1 MSGVCKK
8 EKGQIGW
15 SRESKEVEDEFIKV
29 IGGWGVD
36 HADHY
41 KVSGFHSEGGG
52 NHCRVLRRSIV

>member
-1 MSGVCKK
+1 MCKK

-36 HADHY
+36 HETIIKYLVFTLREVGTIA
-41 KVSGFHSEGGG
+41 GF
-52 NHCRVLRRSIV
+52 